1 MGSDGIAEPEAASAD
16 RRAID
21 AVATPPRRRP
31 TGAFA
36 RRLHLRH
43 AHLFASLALLAYLVV
58 DTQLRAVTLVVAS
71 LTALQA
77 GLVVHWIGRTNR
89 ELARLVAA
97 IRYDDFQQSS
107 TLGPLGA
114 SFPELDHALGAALT
128 RFRDARMVDEA
139 RRRTLEALVEQVP
152 VALLAIRADD
162 TVELLNN
169 AARRLLN
176 LSSRTTLAAL
186 GAYGPA
192 FQRDVAQ
199 SEAGDRTLTR
209 TELDGLERHLVLT
222 TTQITANGES
232 QRLLSLQDIQREL
245 DTTELSAWQDMV
257 RVISHE
263 IMNSLTP
270 IASLARTA
278 DEIVKDVDARHPGI
292 DHELMVDLGDAVQ
305 TLARR
310 SDGLLRFVR
319 SYRQLTQMPPPL
331 LRPLALGPTLH
342 RLARLFEA
350 EWADRGVALHV
361 RQPIDGLTVLADE
374 SLLDQALVNLLRNAA
389 DAAASADAPQV
400 WLGAGVSERGRP
412 VIEISDNGPG
422 FADDIKDKI
431 FLPFFTTKADGSGI
445 GLALARQVML
455 IHQGAI
461 TAGSRPEGGALF
473 RLTF

>member
-1 MGSDGIAEPEAASAD
+1 MDSDAASPTTASAAPGPTD
-16 RRAID
+16 SRPAAPRSPRA
-21 AVATPPRRRP
+21 
-31 TGAFA
+31 GAFA
-36 RRLHLRH
+36 RRLHLRL
-43 AHLFASLALLAYLVV
+43 ALLFASLALLAYLVV
-58 DTQLRAVTLVVAS
+58 DTHLRAVTLVVGV

-77 GLVVHWIGRTNR
+77 GLIVQSIGRTNR

-97 IRYDDFQQSS
+97 IHHDDLQQGA

-114 SFPELDHALGAALT
+114 SFPELDQALGAALA
-128 RFRDARMVDEA
+128 RFRAARMADEA

-199 SEAGDRTLTR
+199 SGPGDRTLTR

-222 TTQITANGES
+222 TTQITANGER
-232 QRLLSLQDIQREL
+232 QRLLSLHDIQREL

-292 DHELMVDLGDAVQ
+292 DHELMVDLGDAIQ

-331 LRPLALGPTLH
+331 LRPVALGPMLL

-350 EWADRGVALHV
+350 EWKERGVALHV
-361 RQPIDGLTVLADE
+361 ARPADGLTVLADE

-389 DAAASADAPQV
+389 DAAAATDAPQV

-412 VIEISDNGPG
+412 VIEIADNGPG
-422 FADDIKDKI
+422 LPDDIKDKI

-461 TAGSRPEGGALF
+461 TAGARPEGGALF

>member
-1 MGSDGIAEPEAASAD
+1 MGSEAL
-16 RRAID
+16 
-21 AVATPPRRRP
+21 ATPPRRRFA
-31 TGAFA
+31 GAFA
-36 RRLHLRH
+36 RGLHLRL
-43 AHLFASLALLAYLVV
+43 ALLFASLVVLAYLLVA
-58 DTQLRAVTLVVAS
+58 TQLRWVTLVVAL

-89 ELARLVAA
+89 ELARLIAA
-97 IRYDDFQQSS
+97 IRYDDFQQSFA
-107 TLGPLGA
+107 LGPLGA
-114 SFPELDHALGAALT
+114 SFPALDQAFGAALT
-128 RFRDARMVDEA
+128 HFRDARMVDEA

-176 LSSRTTLAAL
+176 LSSRTTLASLA
-186 GAYGPA
+186 AYGPA

-199 SEAGDRTLTR
+199 SEPGDRTLTR

-232 QRLLSLQDIQREL
+232 QRLLSLHDIQREL

-278 DEIVKDVDARHPGI
+278 DEIVKDVDARHPAL
-292 DHELMVDLGDAVQ
+292 DHELMVDLGDAIQ

-319 SYRQLTQMPPPL
+319 SYRQLTRCRRRSSARSPSGPRSTGWRACS
-331 LRPLALGPTLH
+331 RPSG
-342 RLARLFEA
+342 R
-350 EWADRGVALHV
+350 
-361 RQPIDGLTVLADE
+361 
-374 SLLDQALVNLLRNAA
+374 
-389 DAAASADAPQV
+389 AAASSSTSASPPRA
-400 WLGAGVSERGRP
+400 
-412 VIEISDNGPG
+412 
-422 FADDIKDKI
+422 
-431 FLPFFTTKADGSGI
+431 
-445 GLALARQVML
+445 
-455 IHQGAI
+455 
-461 TAGSRPEGGALF
+461 
-473 RLTF
+473 